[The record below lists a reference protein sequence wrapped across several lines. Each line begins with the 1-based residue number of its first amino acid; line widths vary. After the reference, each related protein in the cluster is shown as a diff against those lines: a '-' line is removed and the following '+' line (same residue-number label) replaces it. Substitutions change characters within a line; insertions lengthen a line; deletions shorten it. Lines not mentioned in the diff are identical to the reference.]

1 MVIGLGHFYTL
12 PPSTDYAHP
21 NHGLN
26 FQTQNLVE
34 SRSPDGPD
42 ASCSVAFN
50 FIFLI
55 AGEVLF
61 VSLDVLCSNRAH
73 DRYIN
78 EVPP

>member
-42 ASCSVAFN
+42 ASCSVAF
-50 FIFLI
+50 IFLI

-61 VSLDVLCSNRAH
+61 VSLDVSCSNRAR

-78 EVPP
+78 EARP